1 MSAVTIPLTPPAS
14 SQADRPS
21 ARPMIDLRSDTVT
34 KPTPEMRA
42 AMAEAIVGDDQ
53 YGEDP
58 TVNRLESRA
67 AELMGK
73 EAAVYVPSGTM
84 GNLAAL
90 LAHCGRGDEAIIGD
104 ESHILWYES
113 GGPATLGGIPLFTLR
128 TDRLGLFDL
137 DQLDGAIRTDRP
149 GYPRTGV
156 VCVENTHNRCGGIVL
171 PMAFLRTVR
180 ELARSR
186 GVLVHMDGARIFNA
200 AARLGVSPS
209 TIAAEADSVQ
219 FCLSKGLGAPVGSIV
234 AGSAEFITNVRKQRK
249 VLGGAMRQAGVIAAA
264 GLVSLETMIERLP
277 EDHQSA
283 QTLADGLMGIA
294 GVTVDRETVQTNIVV
309 FKVPSGLDQTE
320 VAARC
325 KEEGLIVS
333 NYGARGLRMVT
344 HFEIGDDDIARAIE
358 IAGTVIDG
366 MARRSGMRA

>member
-1 MSAVTIPLTPPAS
+1 MTATTITSTNSRAATAAACS
-14 SQADRPS
+14 
-21 ARPMIDLRSDTVT
+21 MIDLRSDTVT

-58 TVNRLESRA
+58 TVDRLEARA

-84 GNLAAL
+84 GNLSAL
-90 LAHCGRGDEAIIGD
+90 LAHCGRGDEAILGD
-104 ESHILWYES
+104 ESHILWFES

-128 TDRLGLFDL
+128 TNRLGLFDL

-156 VCVENTHNRCGGIVL
+156 VCVENTHNRCSGVVV
-171 PMAFLRTVR
+171 PMAFLRIVC
-180 ELARSR
+180 ELAHGR
-186 GVLVHMDGARIFNA
+186 GVPVHMDGARIFNA
-200 AARLGVSPS
+200 AAYLGIPAS
-209 TIAAEADSVQ
+209 TIAAEVDSVQ

-234 AGSAEFITNVRKQRK
+234 AASAEFIANVRRQRK

-264 GLVSLETMIERLP
+264 GLVALESMVDRLP
-277 EDHQSA
+277 EDHRRA
-283 QTLADGLMGIA
+283 QCLADGLSGID

-309 FKVPSGLDQTE
+309 FKVPAGLDQTE

-325 KEEGLIVS
+325 KEHGLMVS

-344 HFEIGDDDIARAIE
+344 HFEIRDQDIAKAIE
-358 IAGTVIDG
+358 TVGTVMDD
-366 MARRSGMRA
+366 MVDRSARRA